1 MIFFNNVAP
10 RRFSLRPVFSD
21 ERKERLRVV
30 EERARRELGM
40 PKEAIGN
47 KTDIPN
53 CTREKS
59 KAAITMQKRNGPDMR
74 ESSHGGRLHGAFT
87 RHNDR
92 RLQAPWLSH
101 SSATWLLAAIL
112 VALIYL
118 LANTDT
124 GHEILII
131 LTT

>member
-1 MIFFNNVAP
+1 MIFFNNAAP

-21 ERKERLRVV
+21 ERKERLRAV

-40 PKEAIGN
+40 PKKTIGN

-53 CTREKS
+53 YTREKS

-74 ESSHGGRLHGAFT
+74 ESCHGGRLHGAFT

-92 RLQAPWLSH
+92 HLQASWLSH
-101 SSATWLLAAIL
+101 SPATWLLAAIL
-112 VALIYL
+112 AALIFL
-118 LANTDT
+118 SANTDT

-131 LTT
+131 FTT